1 MAKYPVENPFKDK
14 QDKSFLYGGD
24 VKQYPR
30 EGYEPTNERVA
41 ELKEKGFIG
50 EEIKPKLTENNSKDE
65 IMAELDRQGI
75 EYTEKEVKKDLLAKL
90 DDEDDGDK

>member
-1 MAKYPVENPFKDK
+1 MAKYPVENPFRDK

-41 ELKEKGFIG
+41 ELQEKGYLG
-50 EEIKPKLTENNSKDE
+50 AEIKPKLTENNNKDE
-65 IMAELDRQGI
+65 IIAELERQNI
-75 EYTEKEVKKDLLAKL
+75 EYDEKETKKELLALL
-90 DDEDDGDK
+90 DDEDGSDK

>member
-41 ELKEKGFIG
+41 ELQVKGYLG
-50 EEIKPKLTENNSKDE
+50 AEIKPKLTENNNKDA
-65 IMAELDRQGI
+65 IIAELERQNI
-75 EYTEKEVKKDLLAKL
+75 EYDEKETKKELLAKL
-90 DDEDDGDK
+90 GDENDGDK